1 MFTKKSDTIYRGEL
15 PKKGV
20 LDSADLSGVC
30 QKSVI
35 VFFREGGGGYPNAH
49 YVYRCNIQSHCIQS
63 NLYKTTT
70 LGITQKWSSW
80 AGGIPIKHL
89 YKMTTNQVWSFL
101 AGLVFFSR

>member
-35 VFFREGGGGYPNAH
+35 VFFREGGGDTPMH
-49 YVYRCNIQSHCIQS
+49 TMFIDVTFKVIVYSQTCIRRP
-63 NLYKTTT
+63 L
-70 LGITQKWSSW
+70 LGSLRS
-80 AGGIPIKHL
+80 GHL
-89 YKMTTNQVWSFL
+89 GQVVFL
-101 AGLVFFSR
+101 

>member
-35 VFFREGGGGYPNAH
+35 VFFREGGGGIPQ
-49 YVYRCNIQSHCIQS
+49 C
-63 NLYKTTT
+63 T
-70 LGITQKWSSW
+70 LCLS
-80 AGGIPIKHL
+80 
-89 YKMTTNQVWSFL
+89 M
-101 AGLVFFSR
+101 